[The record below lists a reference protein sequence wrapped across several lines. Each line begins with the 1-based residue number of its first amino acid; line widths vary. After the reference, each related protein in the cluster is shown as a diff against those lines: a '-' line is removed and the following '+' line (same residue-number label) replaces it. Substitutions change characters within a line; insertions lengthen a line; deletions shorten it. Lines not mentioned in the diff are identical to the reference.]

1 MSNSEKRIE
10 RLKAAEAKSIPLEE
24 IKKLRN
30 RKEKMYIYGTGM
42 YGRDICKM
50 LKSHGIRVDGFIV
63 SQKRELETLF
73 DLPIVAA
80 QDILSSGKQEYPC
93 FHAASCGMKGL
104 ADIGIV
110 VGVKPHNAIDVKNLL
125 ESYHFDMNDMVYEYD
140 FEPIQKHELPR
151 CLDINTKVGCTI
163 NCRFCPQDNLL
174 KNYFREQAN
183 RDKLMSID
191 TFSRCIEKVPPEY
204 AIGLSSFVEPFLNP
218 NCMEMIKIA
227 HNMGKKIRLY
237 TTLVGTDRKIVDQL
251 CEMPFELFV
260 LHVADQ
266 QGYAK
271 IPLTEEYYKS
281 LEQIVNAKR
290 KDGTP
295 LVDVCNAQTEPD
307 PRVMEICQGKI
318 EIATTMC
325 DRAGQLEHDELY
337 KHLAPSGAITCND
350 FGQSPSH
357 SVLPD
362 GTVVLCCVDF
372 GLKHVLGNL
381 LEESFEEIINGS
393 EMSRVR
399 KGMLEDDTI
408 DILCRKCSSAC
419 PVRK

>member
-1 MSNSEKRIE
+1 MNNTEKQHERIK
-10 RLKAAEAKSIPLEE
+10 RLAEAKSIPLEAIE
-24 IKKLRN
+24 NLRN

-42 YGRDICKM
+42 YGRDLCKM
-50 LKSHGIRVDGFIV
+50 LKKHGIRVDGFIV
-63 SQKRELETLF
+63 SKKKDLETMYE
-73 DLPIVAA
+73 LPIYEAGT
-80 QDILSSGKQEYPC
+80 ILPS
-93 FHAASCGMKGL
+93 
-104 ADIGIV
+104 DIGIV

-125 ESYHFDMNDMVYEYD
+125 DSYHFDMNDLVYEYD
-140 FEPIQKHELPR
+140 FAPIQEHEVQR
-151 CLDINTKVGCTI
+151 CLDVNTKIGCKI

-174 KNYFREQAN
+174 KSYFRERAD
-183 RDKLMSID
+183 RESIMSID
-191 TFSRCIEKVPPEY
+191 TFARCIEKVPSEY
-204 AIGLSSFVEPFLNP
+204 AIGFSSFVEPFLNP

-227 HNMGKKIRLY
+227 RSMGKKIRLY
-237 TTLVGTDRKIVDQL
+237 TTLVGTDHKIVDQL
-251 CEMPFELFV
+251 CETPFELFV

-266 QGYAK
+266 QRYAT

-281 LEQIVNAKR
+281 VEQIVNAKR
-290 KDGTP
+290 KDGSP

-325 DRAGQLEHDELY
+325 DRAGQLEHDALY
-337 KHLAPSGAITCND
+337 KHLPPSGAITCND

-357 SVLPD
+357 SLLPD

-381 LEESFEEIINGS
+381 LEQSYEEIENGA
-393 EMSRVR
+393 EMCRVR
-399 KGMLEDDTI
+399 KGMLEDDTM